1 MVKVFEYYG
10 RAQGMGG
17 RLMRFP
23 FWGRLLI
30 VLAASPGLI
39 LLGLSILAFSVS
51 LLALLLLTAPVYR
64 LVRALT
70 PGRVVVPQDQPT
82 AEPSVGQHDVVEGE
96 VVSAGPTPRRPI
108 EVKIVE

>member
-1 MVKVFEYYG
+1 MVKVFEYVG

-17 RLMRFP
+17 RLMGFP
-23 FWGRLLI
+23 LWGRALI
-30 VLAASPGLI
+30 TLAALPGLI
-39 LLGLSILAFSVS
+39 LLGLSVLAFSVS

-70 PGRVVVPQDQPT
+70 PGLTVAPQDQPA
-82 AEPSVGQHDVVEGE
+82 AEASVQHDVVEGE
-96 VVSAGPTPRRPI
+96 VVSAGPTIRRPI

>member
-1 MVKVFEYYG
+1 MVKVFEYVG

-17 RLMRFP
+17 RLMGFP
-23 FWGRLLI
+23 FWGRVLI
-30 VLAASPGLI
+30 VLAALPGLI
-39 LLGLSILAFSVS
+39 LLALSILAFSVS

-70 PGRVVVPQDQPT
+70 PGPVVPQEQPAT
-82 AEPSVGQHDVVEGE
+82 EANVQHEVIDGE
-96 VVSAGPTPRRPI
+96 VVSSGPQLRRPI

>member
-17 RLMRFP
+17 RLMSFP
-23 FWGRLLI
+23 FWGRALI
-30 VLAASPGLI
+30 VLAALPGLI

-51 LLALLLLTAPVYR
+51 LLALLLLTVPVYR
-64 LVRALT
+64 LVRALS
-70 PGRVVVPQDQPT
+70 PGPAVASQDPP
-82 AEPSVGQHDVVEGE
+82 AVDASERYDVVEGE
-96 VVSAGPTPRRPI
+96 VVSSGPAVRRPI

>member
-1 MVKVFEYYG
+1 MVKVFEYVG

-17 RLMRFP
+17 RLMGFP
-23 FWGRLLI
+23 LWGRALI
-30 VLAASPGLI
+30 TLAALPGLI

-70 PGRVVVPQDQPT
+70 PGRAVVPQEQPV
-82 AEPSVGQHDVVEGE
+82 EPTVQHDVVEGE
-96 VVSAGPTPRRPI
+96 VVSSGPTIRRPI